1 MQEFLNALKCF
12 PEFEKDPRK
21 KAARWDMQIL
31 KREQNPGKRW
41 LAYLDEYIVIDVDH
55 KNGQA
60 VGIKEFAR
68 LCPGQPETFT
78 VKTPHGGYHYWF
90 KRIDNKKYKSFTP
103 IPGFKDVELK
113 ADVSTGS
120 NQITHPLSPGYK
132 IVNDVDPMNC
142 PGWLHLLLQPLKI
155 TETSSAQ
162 QKEDPITSGGRH
174 KAMVTFAASMRYSG
188 LSQDEI
194 LAALKTRNSKRCVPP
209 LEDKDI
215 EQIASDYAKKGTAKQ
230 AEQHE
235 SDDEPP
241 IHCYDG
247 EEHETKCEDSGEPY
261 DYDDLKEEP
270 VEKKS
275 HEFAL
280 TRISKI
286 KLEPPDY
293 TVEDLIPVESIG
305 QFYGDTGTYKT
316 FYTVAMACCVA
327 TGKPFFGKRT
337 KPGPVI
343 YIAGE
348 GRGGI
353 IKRFTAWSIV
363 NEVPMEDLNV
373 YISSG
378 PRDMID
384 DKSVGELI
392 VTIKNLLI
400 DHQIDYPPG
409 LIFLDTFARNFGPG
423 DENKTSDVNKYIS
436 ALDRVKAHFGCST
449 LSIHHVGLVNKER
462 ARGSISNRQA
472 LDVEYYFEKDD
483 ENVLRVV
490 CTKTK
495 DDAIPEP
502 MAFTSHLV
510 DLGILDKHDKKVT
523 SLVLNNIDWTEKPQ
537 KGKEDKG
544 RNQGIMLDILGKHEK
559 GLSVEEWKQLSKM
572 QGVSMSSFYRNKDKW
587 FNDKLIRIYS
597 GMVFLGGE
605 I

>member
-1 MQEFLNALKCF
+1 LTIYDKPTSELNDLELSIVKKYSRVEYECLEAWSQKF
-12 PEFEKDPRK
+12 Y
-21 KAARWDMQIL
+21 KAAFIDLDPDRVEALLIK
-31 KREQNPGKRW
+31 KR
-41 LAYLDEYIVIDVDH
+41 ALDESIGSAADAFGEPEH
-55 KNGQA
+55 K
-60 VGIKEFAR
+60 E
-68 LCPGQPETFT
+68 QP
-78 VKTPHGGYHYWF
+78 K
-90 KRIDNKKYKSFTP
+90 
-103 IPGFKDVELK
+103 
-113 ADVSTGS
+113 
-120 NQITHPLSPGYK
+120 
-132 IVNDVDPMNC
+132 
-142 PGWLHLLLQPLKI
+142 
-155 TETSSAQ
+155 
-162 QKEDPITSGGRH
+162 
-174 KAMVTFAASMRYSG
+174 
-188 LSQDEI
+188 
-194 LAALKTRNSKRCVPP
+194 
-209 LEDKDI
+209 
-215 EQIASDYAKKGTAKQ
+215 
-230 AEQHE
+230 HE
-235 SDDEPP
+235 PQSDEPP

-247 EEHETKCEDSGEPY
+247 EQHETKFEDSGEPY
-261 DYDDLKEEP
+261 DFDDLKEEP

-275 HEFAL
+275 HEFSL
-280 TRISKI
+280 TLISKI

-305 QFYGDTGTYKT
+305 QFFGDTGTYKT

-327 TGKPFFGKRT
+327 TGRPFFGKRT

-348 GRGGI
+348 GRAGI
-353 IKRFTAWSIV
+353 IKRFTAWCIV
-363 NEVPMEDLNV
+363 NSVPIEDVNV
-373 YISSG
+373 FISSG

-384 DKSVGELI
+384 EESVNTLI

-472 LDVEYYFEKDD
+472 LDVEYYFEKDED
-483 ENVLRVV
+483 NLLRVV

-495 DDAIPEP
+495 DDAMPDP
-502 MAFTSHLV
+502 MAFTAHVV
-510 DLGILDKHDKKVT
+510 DLGIVDKNDKKVT
-523 SLVLNNIDWTEKPQ
+523 SLVLSNVDWTEKPQ

-559 GLSVEEWKQLSKM
+559 GLSVEEWKSLSKM
-572 QGVSMSSFYRNKDKW
+572 QGVSLSSFYRNKDKW